1 MVICYDLPNR
11 RNDSNNNSRYFKLTI
26 IIIIIIIVI
35 IIIIIATE
43 KEIFRDLCLYLCE
56 RLVKVDSKHFFSKN
70 KFLIKPLDQEKPIR
84 KIKEKL
90 SLKL

>member
-26 IIIIIIIVI
+26 IIIIIIV

>member
-1 MVICYDLPNR
+1 MVICYDLPKR

-26 IIIIIIIVI
+26 IIIIIV

>member
-26 IIIIIIIVI
+26 IIIIIV

-90 SLKL
+90 SIKL

>member
-11 RNDSNNNSRYFKLTI
+11 RNDSNNNSRYFKLT
-26 IIIIIIIVI
+26 IIIIIIVI

-70 KFLIKPLDQEKPIR
+70 KFLIKPLDEEKPIR

>member
-1 MVICYDLPNR
+1 MVICYDLPKR

-26 IIIIIIIVI
+26 IIIIIVI
-35 IIIIIATE
+35 IIRIATE

>member
-11 RNDSNNNSRYFKLTI
+11 RNDSNNNSRYFKLT
-26 IIIIIIIVI
+26 IIIIIVI

-70 KFLIKPLDQEKPIR
+70 KFLIKPLDEEKPIR

>member
-1 MVICYDLPNR
+1 MVICYDLPKR

-26 IIIIIIIVI
+26 IIIIIV
-35 IIIIIATE
+35 IIIIATE

>member
-11 RNDSNNNSRYFKLTI
+11 RNDSNNNSRYFKLI
-26 IIIIIIIVI
+26 IIIIIITI

-43 KEIFRDLCLYLCE
+43 KEIFRDLCLYLYE